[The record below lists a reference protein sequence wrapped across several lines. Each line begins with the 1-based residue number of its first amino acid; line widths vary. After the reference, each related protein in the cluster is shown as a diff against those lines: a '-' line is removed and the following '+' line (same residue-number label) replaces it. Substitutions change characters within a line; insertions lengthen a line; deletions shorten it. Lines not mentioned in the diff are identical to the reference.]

1 VGAVLSVSDR
11 DLVFQ
16 DSNLVPGWGFA
27 PATLAMTP
35 SEKNIVRSLV
45 AVAWVDGKLESGESS
60 VIEGLLSGFDASE
73 AEEQE
78 ILEYARTRRTLENDI
93 PLADLSPGDRE
104 LLLSNAALL
113 THADGKQ
120 SPNEKA
126 ILKKLAH
133 ILGFSR
139 DEANDILASVSDGAL
154 RLSERVLEP
163 DER

>member
-1 VGAVLSVSDR
+1 
-11 DLVFQ
+11 
-16 DSNLVPGWGFA
+16 
-27 PATLAMTP
+27 MTP

-60 VIEGLLSGFDASE
+60 VIEGLLSGFDASQ

-78 ILEYARTRRTLENDI
+78 ILEYAKTRRTLEHDI

-113 THADGKQ
+113 THADGSQ
-120 SPNEKA
+120 SANEKA
-126 ILKKLAH
+126 ILKKLAE

-139 DEANDILASVSDGAL
+139 AEANDILASVNDGAL
-154 RLSERVLEP
+154 RLSERALEP
-163 DER
+163 DES

>member
-1 VGAVLSVSDR
+1 
-11 DLVFQ
+11 
-16 DSNLVPGWGFA
+16 
-27 PATLAMTP
+27 MTP

-73 AEEQE
+73 AEEKE
-78 ILEYARTRRTLENDI
+78 ILEYAKTRRTFENDI

-113 THADGKQ
+113 THADGIQ
-120 SPNEKA
+120 SANEKA
-126 ILKKLAH
+126 ILAKLAGV
-133 ILGFSR
+133 LGFSR
-139 DEANDILASVSDGAL
+139 DEANEILASVSDGAL

-163 DER
+163 DES